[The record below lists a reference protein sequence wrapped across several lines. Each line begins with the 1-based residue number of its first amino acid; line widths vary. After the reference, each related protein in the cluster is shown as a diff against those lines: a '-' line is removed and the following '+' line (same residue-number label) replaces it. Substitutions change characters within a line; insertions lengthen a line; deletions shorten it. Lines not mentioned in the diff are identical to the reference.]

1 MKCPYCD
8 YPETRVVETREADA
22 GNITRRRRECLEC
35 GKRFTTYERIAGLD
49 LFIIK
54 KDRRHESFDR
64 QKLKLGIMKACEK
77 RPVSQEE
84 IDGIVDSIEQRL
96 IGLESLEIPSNTV
109 GEMVMDEL
117 KRLDNVAYIRF
128 ASVYREFAD
137 ITDFERE
144 LEQLRNRVKQNQFNH
159 E

>member
-54 KDRRHESFDR
+54 KDRRRESFDR